1 MDCSKNLRGTS
12 KKCRLE
18 GFFRN
23 GMEDLWDSLLAISPG
38 ILKDASSFMIFVS
51 LSLSVY
57 IYIYIFND
65 IQSLTLKLFLMLR
78 KADNAQGHKTVV
90 WVLRLLS
97 LAWICLVSKSSRF
110 AIHCIVTK
118 SGRFAIRHPQGFPT
132 KVQYVESFGVKVQ

>member
-51 LSLSVY
+51 LSLS

-97 LAWICLVSKSSRF
+97 LAWIC
-110 AIHCIVTK
+110 
-118 SGRFAIRHPQGFPT
+118 HPQGFPT